1 MDFPTLGGHV
11 LKKWPAH
18 CHGRLYTRAVDFK
31 APQGCTILNLRADL
45 RECAWEG
52 GLDSPWGEGGCKL
65 PRPGG
70 PLGNKFKAGRCV
82 NLAGV
87 TGHTWCF
94 VLCTPKYQK

>member
-31 APQGCTILNLRADL
+31 ATQGCTILNLCADF
-45 RECAWEG
+45 RESAWEG

-82 NLAGV
+82 NLAVQLGIH
-87 TGHTWCF
+87 GLEYCA
-94 VLCTPKYQK
+94 LQKYQK